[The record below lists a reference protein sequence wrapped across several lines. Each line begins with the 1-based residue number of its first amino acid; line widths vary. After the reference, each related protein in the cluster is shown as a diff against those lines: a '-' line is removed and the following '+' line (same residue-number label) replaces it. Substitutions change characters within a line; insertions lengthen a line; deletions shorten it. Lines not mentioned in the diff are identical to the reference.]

1 MARAD
6 GSYSNYIGKRTDITS
21 PGSSGGDCTV
31 CMCPCVFW
39 RDHNSSGGFLWTCT
53 HTCYASRSFNN
64 AVLTDI
70 TEGLFSAVKHWVFG
84 QGSQSPTLFMA
95 VVRITRGCLELYR
108 KPFLTN
114 YVKLMKRVIKEN
126 KEKTVRCVHPPT
138 RQMSCNAC
146 TNHTH
151 SHRTVFQTL
160 GEKLTSWAVIRMLN
174 TYSKNHTA
182 YDVTTDYHDDKIYRV
197 IKNKSTKDRFFVD
210 QGFECRVDPHAISC
224 CWKPCWQQ
232 KYSGMLCIHSLMVLV
247 DRVSRT
253 KSLKDIHDICYQ
265 GIQAC
270 NSHWWRATYS
280 THENR
285 IVELP
290 DPKNLTNEVIVERNQ
305 HTRVDAAVAD
315 VLKEHFAAVLSL
327 MSREWVN
334 KHLCEMETNVL
345 ESFKMQFAS
354 GLREHRCEKETTPQ
368 TRTVDQVFARNITPL
383 NACTSLDMS
392 ARHDGGRHRTS
403 QPSSVALCVPAA
415 SRKDVTTFPSP
426 SFTTISPDSMCKC
439 GGRARRIRSCPVNYE
454 SMCMI
459 QGTIR

>member
-1 MARAD
+1 MGRAD
-6 GSYSNYIGKRTDITS
+6 ASYSNCTGKRTDITS
-21 PGSSGGDCTV
+21 PGRSGGDCTA

-39 RDHNSSGGFLWTCT
+39 WDHNTSGGFLSTCT
-53 HTCYASRSFNN
+53 HTCYESRSFNN

-108 KPFLTN
+108 KPFLTD
-114 YVKLMKRVIKEN
+114 YLKVMKRVIKGN
-126 KEKTVRCVHPPT
+126 KEKTVRCVHPPPRRCRVT
-138 RQMSCNAC
+138 HVL
-146 TNHTH
+146 TTVTH

-160 GEKLTSWAVIRMLN
+160 GKKLTSWAVIRMLN

-182 YDVTTDYHDDKIYRV
+182 YDVTLDYHDNNIYRV
-197 IKNKSTKDRFFVD
+197 IKNKSTKDRFFVNE
-210 QGFECRVDPHAISC
+210 GFECRVDPNAISC

-253 KSLKDIHDICYQ
+253 ESLKDIHDICYQ
-265 GIQAC
+265 AIQAC

-290 DPKNLTNEVIVERNQ
+290 DPKHLTNEVIVERNQ
-305 HTRVDAAVAD
+305 LTRVDADVTD
-315 VLKEHFAAVLSL
+315 VLKERFAAVVSL

-345 ESFKMQFAS
+345 ETFKMQFAS
-354 GLREHRCEKETTPQ
+354 GLRERRCEKETAPQ
-368 TRTVDQVFARNITPL
+368 TRSVDQVLARNITPL

-403 QPSSVALCVPAA
+403 QSSSVSLCAPVA

-426 SFTTISPDSMCKC
+426 SFTTMSPDSMCKC
-439 GGRARRIRSCPVNYE
+439 VCVGGGRVAFVLDQFIMKVCA
-454 SMCMI
+454 
-459 QGTIR
+459 